1 MHEMLCRERLW
12 RLFVEDIKLER
23 DDPAAASRR
32 GRVSLAGRLQ
42 LLQLQLSSSDNSADI
57 HVHSCLDSE
66 HNHLH
71 TMVRKVLFVVA
82 GRTNKGR
89 AQLKDDAGTV
99 TDKAY
104 EREYLAHDRKRIR
117 RD

>member
-1 MHEMLCRERLW
+1 M
-12 RLFVEDIKLER
+12 I
-23 DDPAAASRR
+23 
-32 GRVSLAGRLQ
+32 SLTR
-42 LLQLQLSSSDNSADI
+42 N
-57 HVHSCLDSE
+57 
-66 HNHLH
+66 
-71 TMVRKVLFVVA
+71 A

>member
-1 MHEMLCRERLW
+1 MCNKIANMYIMGMIEAQTFRLW
-12 RLFVEDIKLER
+12 
-23 DDPAAASRR
+23 
-32 GRVSLAGRLQ
+32 
-42 LLQLQLSSSDNSADI
+42 LS
-57 HVHSCLDSE
+57 
-66 HNHLH
+66 
-71 TMVRKVLFVVA
+71 

-89 AQLKDDAGTV
+89 VQLKDDDGKV

>member
-1 MHEMLCRERLW
+1 MVEYPLQVCAGRMCLYELREATCIVRIMSRLW
-12 RLFVEDIKLER
+12 HEGYKMTKLVQHQMKH
-23 DDPAAASRR
+23 PAP
-32 GRVSLAGRLQ
+32 
-42 LLQLQLSSSDNSADI
+42 N
-57 HVHSCLDSE
+57 
-66 HNHLH
+66 
-71 TMVRKVLFVVA
+71 A

-89 AQLKDDAGTV
+89 TQLKDDAGAV